1 MSSVPPLAFAQRKDS
16 VYLTIG
22 VPDLTNEKVDVTS
35 SALTFSGESGEKK
48 YSFSFDFFA
57 KVVPEESKWKNHGR
71 NVQMH
76 LVKEDKEADYWPRLF
91 SEKIIDK
98 QYVTTDW
105 SRYVD
110 EDEEDE
116 DEGFDMSA
124 LDGAANFGGA
134 DMMGDDDYD
143 PDSDDDVDL
152 SDLDPKADSPSGEG
166 EDEEGEGS
174 NTSSS
179 PPLTSSV

>member
-1 MSSVPPLAFAQRKDS
+1 MSPVPPLAFAQRKDS
-16 VYLTIG
+16 VYLTIN
-22 VPDLTNEKVDVTS
+22 VPDLSNEKVDVTS
-35 SALTFSGESGEKK
+35 STLTFSGESGEKK
-48 YSFSFDFFA
+48 YEFSFDFFA

-110 EDEEDE
+110 EDEEDD

-124 LDGAANFGGA
+124 LDGAANFGGGA
-134 DMMGDDDYD
+134 GMMGDDYE

-152 SDLDPKADSPSGEG
+152 SDLDPNAPASPEADDDDEG
-166 EDEEGEGS
+166 EM
-174 NTSSS
+174 